1 MENRAIPDSWI
12 TASSSRDNKYTAW
25 QARLHLSA
33 DGSTGGGWSARHD
46 DFRQWL
52 KVDLGGYTTVT
63 RVATQGGNGRNGWVT
78 KYRLQYSNSG
88 NMFKYY
94 RLRENSSAMVSTQN
108 SVDVFGKSRC

>member
-12 TASSSRDNKYTAW
+12 TASSSRDDKHTAW

-52 KVDLGGYTTVT
+52 KVELGGYTTVT
-63 RVATQGGNGRNGWVT
+63 RVATQGGSGRNEWVT
-78 KYRLQYSNSG
+78 KYRLQYSNAG
-88 NMFKYY
+88 NIFKYY
-94 RLRENSSAMVSTQN
+94 RLTDNSSAMVSTQS
-108 SVDVFGKSRC
+108 SVDVFGKSRR